1 MWMLIALL
9 GGLMLSEPPQSG
21 GAAPV
26 VATTD
31 ATVISAAD
39 IEATMKTSI
48 ANNTLDKKIRET
60 SVKGGIVRVGIVHRT
75 NAEARALMHDELTE
89 IYQILEG
96 SGTILMGGTIE
107 NKRPVS
113 DPPNL
118 GPTPS
123 YFVTQVGGVTRK
135 VMPKDL
141 IILPAG
147 IPHRFTQ
154 LDGPISY
161 VIFRFE
167 PTAAK

>member
-1 MWMLIALL
+1 MLTLLALL
-9 GGLMLSEPPQSG
+9 LVLPQAQEPAATTGPVQSG
-21 GAAPV
+21 ASI
-26 VATTD
+26 
-31 ATVISAAD
+31 ISAAD
-39 IEATMKTSI
+39 IESTMKTSI
-48 ANNTLDKKIRET
+48 ANKTLDKKIRET
-60 SVKGGIVRVGIVHRT
+60 PVKGGIVRVGIVHRT
-75 NAEARALMHDELTE
+75 DAEARALMHDELTE

-107 NKRPVS
+107 DKRPVS

-135 VMPKDL
+135 VAAKDL
-141 IILPAG
+141 VILPAG
-147 IPHRFTQ
+147 IPHRFIQ

-167 PTAAK
+167 PVAPK